1 MSRTHEVVIYSGE
14 VNQTPGIMTEIG
26 IVEELATGK
35 KVDGIVYSKTI
46 REVALRKKAVS
57 CL

>member
-35 KVDGIVYSKTI
+35 KVAGIVYSKTI